1 MEKDKNFG
9 ELLEKAKILDFVDDL
24 FGISDPSGKVIFLN
38 EKARNEFSVNE
49 LSEGKHFCYNYFNCT
64 HLESIPKFCPGIL

>member
-38 EKARNEFSVNE
+38 EKARN
-49 LSEGKHFCYNYFNCT
+49 
-64 HLESIPKFCPGIL
+64 